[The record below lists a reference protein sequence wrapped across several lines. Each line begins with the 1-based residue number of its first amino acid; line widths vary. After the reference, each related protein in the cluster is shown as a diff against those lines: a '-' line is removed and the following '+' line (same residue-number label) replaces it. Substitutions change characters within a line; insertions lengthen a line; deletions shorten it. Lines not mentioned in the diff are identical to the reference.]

1 MNPINDGIMMLL
13 DEVTFKGDVLGL
25 ISADGIDWGGDDPT
39 ETDLNAAQRRDGPVK
54 SLITAPGTD
63 VLTFQMIQLIAEEIA
78 KIAGLLLEELT
89 KRCKEQLS
97 IDVSFKDS
105 VRKWLADTG
114 YDAKYGARPLKRVIQ
129 NKLEDPMADEI
140 LAGKIKNGDH
150 VDVKVVNGK
159 VKISVR
165 EEG

>member
-1 MNPINDGIMMLL
+1 MKNSVMNEIKQIFKPEFLNRI
-13 DEVTFKGDVLGL
+13 DETLVFHTLQK
-25 ISADGIDWGGDDPT
+25 
-39 ETDLNAAQRRDGPVK
+39 
-54 SLITAPGTD
+54 
-63 VLTFQMIQLIAEEIA
+63 EEIA

>member
-1 MNPINDGIMMLL
+1 M
-13 DEVTFKGDVLGL
+13 
-25 ISADGIDWGGDDPT
+25 
-39 ETDLNAAQRRDGPVK
+39 
-54 SLITAPGTD
+54 
-63 VLTFQMIQLIAEEIA
+63 
-78 KIAGLLLEELT
+78 
-89 KRCKEQLS
+89 
-97 IDVSFKDS
+97 
-105 VRKWLADTG
+105 RKWLAETG

-140 LAGKIKNGDH
+140 LSGKIKNGDH